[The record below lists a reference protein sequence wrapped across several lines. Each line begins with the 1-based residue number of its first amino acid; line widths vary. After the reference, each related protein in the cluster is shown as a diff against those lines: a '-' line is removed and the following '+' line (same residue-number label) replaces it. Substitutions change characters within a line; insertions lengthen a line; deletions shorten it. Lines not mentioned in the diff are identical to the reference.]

1 LYISSKLT
9 TSEFGEKVQS
19 LLNIIKVNKKMKHSN
34 LLRKVHHYFGLNEF
48 TNAIMTLEEA
58 DLISIETEYT
68 KNATKPTKV
77 YIWKG

>member
-1 LYISSKLT
+1 
-9 TSEFGEKVQS
+9 
-19 LLNIIKVNKKMKHSN
+19 
-34 LLRKVHHYFGLNEF
+34 
-48 TNAIMTLEEA
+48 MTLEEA